1 MPEPRQTRPAPGK
14 RLKRGRMTFIP
25 IDQINRQGGIP
36 TRFLGKQVNM
46 PPGAATLARKYD
58 VPVFPVLLDAAEP
71 RWTFRISEAIHLPEG
86 DSTEQDVAKLADI
99 VDCHIRAHPELWS
112 WHQRRWL
119 RYPFVE
125 KDK

>member
-1 MPEPRQTRPAPGK
+1 
-14 RLKRGRMTFIP
+14 MTFIA

-71 RWTFRISEAIHLPEG
+71 RWTFRISEAIQLPEG
-86 DSTEQDVAKLADI
+86 DSTEEDVAKLADI

-119 RYPFVE
+119 RYPFPE
-125 KDK
+125 EGK